1 MGHKHRHIMPL
12 CYDNLHDKANLSV
25 LQGKKVTT
33 YQNIDAFAKTWPDSI
48 PPVFYWSGGNLPE
61 YEREVVWV
69 MDKKDFTIAPK
80 NAKVVTPKKISKTKP
95 SVKKIL
101 KKIEKTAPKSTTFN
115 HLYGQ

>member
-1 MGHKHRHIMPL
+1 MPL
-12 CYDNLHDKANLSV
+12 GYDNLHDDANPSV

-33 YQNIDAFAKTWPDSI
+33 SQNIDAFAKTWPDAL
-48 PPVFYWSGGNLPE
+48 PPIFRWSGGNPPE
-61 YEREVVWV
+61 YEREVVW
-69 MDKKDFTIAPK
+69 MLEKKDFRVASK
-80 NAKVVTPKKISKTKP
+80 KAKAVTPKKKVIKKAPKAKP